1 VSKLEGKIAVIT
13 GATSG
18 MGLASARLLAAEGAH
33 VYITGRR
40 KNKLDQAV
48 ADIEAAAP
56 GSVTGVQADSGSPDD
71 LARLFGTVKDHHGRV
86 DVVYAA
92 AGAGTLTEPLEA
104 VTVESLDDVFGVNVR
119 GTLLTVQHAV
129 PLMTAGGSV
138 ILNGTAGTVKGLPGA
153 TVYHASKA
161 ALRSFAR
168 TWTAELIGRG
178 IRVNLL
184 SPGPIE
190 TPVADG
196 IPAEVLADIKAMIPA
211 GRFGQP
217 GEIATAVLFLASAD
231 SSFVTGTE
239 LFVDGGTAQV

>member
-1 VSKLEGKIAVIT
+1 
-13 GATSG
+13 
-18 MGLASARLLAAEGAH
+18 
-33 VYITGRR
+33 
-40 KNKLDQAV
+40 
-48 ADIEAAAP
+48 
-56 GSVTGVQADSGSPDD
+56 
-71 LARLFGTVKDHHGRV
+71 
-86 DVVYAA
+86 
-92 AGAGTLTEPLEA
+92 
-104 VTVESLDDVFGVNVR
+104 VFGVNVR
-119 GTLLTVQHAV
+119 VTLLTVQHAV

-196 IPAEVLADIKAMIPA
+196 IPAEVLADEVARLTGLA
-211 GRFGQP
+211 DESEAELGQHAP
-217 GEIATAVLFLASAD
+217 ELPLLSQSAR
-231 SSFVTGTE
+231 
-239 LFVDGGTAQV
+239 